1 MTEEQIT
8 KAILNWLEI
17 KGWRIISFDFPQSGT
32 GVSLHPNEDIRE
44 TKNKGAFI
52 PDIVAIKDKT
62 VVFIENKDR
71 FVLSDFEKVAE
82 LRITTDYS
90 KSIKKHLNGLNF
102 ENVFYGVGLPYTD
115 NTIRR
120 TEENKNKIDFA
131 VFVSSD
137 KSVFVEFETSLIFV

>member
-8 KAILNWLEI
+8 KAILNWLEN
-17 KGWRIISFDFPQSGT
+17 KGWKIISFDFPQSGT
-32 GVSLHPNEDIRE
+32 GVSLHPNEEIRE

-62 VVFIENKDR
+62 VAFFENKDR

-82 LRITTDYS
+82 LRTTIDYS
-90 KSIKKHLNGLNF
+90 KSIKKHLNGLTYVNI
-102 ENVFYGVGLPYTD
+102 FYGVGLPHTD
-115 NTIRR
+115 NTSKK

-131 VFVSSD
+131 VFVSPD
-137 KSVFVEFETSLIFV
+137 KSVSVEFQTTLIFV